1 VLDGYLPLILAGAL
15 VTVELAILAVAVA
28 MLLGLASASAALSSR
43 QVARIAS
50 MTYTTVVRGIPD
62 LVLMMLLFYSVQQ
75 WLNEFTEW
83 AGAASIDIPPFAAGV
98 LTIGFVYGA
107 YFSETFRGAF
117 LAVPRG
123 QIEAAQAIGLGRW
136 RTFRRIVF
144 PQVMRIALPGVG
156 NNFQV
161 LLKSVGLVS
170 LIGIQDMVAI
180 GRQAGLATTRHFV
193 FLAVVGALFLLMT
206 MVSQWALQALER
218 RYTVGIRRAEL

>member
-1 VLDGYLPLILAGAL
+1 MAVAGAM
-15 VTVELAILAVAVA
+15 V
-28 MLLGLASASAALSSR
+28 LGLASAAAAVSGRRGAMLASS
-43 QVARIAS
+43 
-50 MTYTTVVRGIPD
+50 TYTTVVRGIPD

-83 AGAASIDIPPFAAGV
+83 AGTASVEIPPFAAGV
-98 LTIGFVYGA
+98 LTIGFIYGA

-144 PQVMRIALPGVG
+144 PQMMRVALPGIG

-193 FLAVVGALFLLMT
+193 FLAVVGALVLAMT
-206 MVSQWALQALER
+206 ALAQWALQALER
-218 RYTVGIRRAEL
+218 RLAAGIRRAEL